1 MDLIQEDREM
11 SRKKIILIVVGC
23 VFVFLIACY
32 VGVSVYFSKVF
43 YMNTFINGMEVSNQS
58 PEEVKA
64 ALEQTME
71 NYEMNVATID
81 GTTEVLSGKDFDF
94 NYNFDEVDTL
104 KEKEMGWSWPIKFFN
119 QTDYE
124 VHAAYEWNEEKLN
137 KKIDE
142 LQCMTQEM
150 TAPSNASLTIDDSGF
165 HLVEEV
171 KGNTLKKDDVKKVIA
186 SAMSKGE
193 TEINLEE
200 VGCYEE
206 PEITTES
213 PEIQDELKKVDEIC
227 QAEITYNFHGNEEKI
242 GKEQI
247 RQWVRKNDDGSLY
260 VSWDGAYSYLCEL
273 ANKYDTVN
281 TYRNFW
287 SSRGYEITLEPGTYG
302 WGTDVDTEIHLLMDD
317 IENKR
322 TASRDPAYYMTPY
335 NNLDPNS
342 PDDIGYTYVEIDL
355 SGQYMWYYK
364 NGEVFVSTPITSGTM
379 NTGHGTPSGV
389 YFINCRSQN
398 TILVGEDYRTPVNF
412 WMQVVGGVGIHDSL
426 WRSVYGGTE
435 YLNAGSHGCINTPYD
450 ACSSIF
456 WNIEVGTPVIMY
468 Y

>member
-1 MDLIQEDREM
+1 MNKKKMVLI
-11 SRKKIILIVVGC
+11 IVGC
-23 VFVFLIACY
+23 VLLCLAVCY
-32 VGVSVYFSKVF
+32 VGVAVYFSKVF
-43 YMNTFINGMEVSNQS
+43 YLNTFINGVEVSNVI

-64 ALEQTME
+64 TLERSMK
-71 NYEMNVATID
+71 NYEMTVATID
-81 GTTEVLSGKDFDF
+81 GTREVLDGKDFDF
-94 NYNFDEVDTL
+94 NYNFDEVDVL
-104 KEKEMGWSWPIKFFN
+104 KEKEMGWFWPVKFFN
-119 QTDYE
+119 RTDYE
-124 VHAAYEWNEEKLN
+124 VQADYKWNEEKLN

-150 TAPSNASLTIDDSGF
+150 TPPSNASLSIDENGLN
-165 HLVEEV
+165 LVEEV
-171 KGNTLKKDDVKKVIA
+171 RGNTLKKEEVKTAIA
-186 SAMSKGE
+186 EAMDKGE

-200 VGCYEE
+200 AGCYEE
-206 PEITTES
+206 PEITLES
-213 PEIQDELKKVDEIC
+213 PEIQDQLKKVDELC
-227 QAEITYNFHGNEEKI
+227 RAEITYNFHGNEEKI
-242 GKEQI
+242 GTEQI
-247 RQWVRKNDDGSLY
+247 RNWVRKGDDGNLY
-260 VSWDGAYSYLCEL
+260 VARESAYNYLCEL

-281 TYRNFW
+281 SYRDFW
-287 SSRGYEITLEPGTYG
+287 CSRGYEITLNPGTYG
-302 WGTDVDTEIHLLMDD
+302 WGTDVDTEINLLMDD
-317 IENKR
+317 INNKR

-335 NNLDPNS
+335 NNLDPSS

-364 NGEVFVSTPITSGTM
+364 NGEILVSTPITSGTM

-450 ACSSIF
+450 AVSSIF

>member
-1 MDLIQEDREM
+1 MNK
-11 SRKKIILIVVGC
+11 KKIILIVLGC
-23 VFVFLIACY
+23 VFAFLAAGY
-32 VGVSVYFSKVF
+32 VGVSVYFSRVF
-43 YMNTFINGMEVSNQS
+43 YPHTFINGIEVSNDS

-71 NYEMNVATID
+71 NYEMDVVTIE
-81 GTTEVLSGKDFDF
+81 GTTEVLNGKDFDF
-94 NYNFDEVDTL
+94 NYNFDEVDRL
-104 KEKEMGWSWPIKFFN
+104 KEKEMGWYWPVRLFSR
-119 QTDYE
+119 TDYE
-124 VHAAYEWNEEKLN
+124 VEALYEWNTEKLN
-137 KKIDE
+137 EKIDA
-142 LQCMTQEM
+142 LQCLTQEM
-150 TAPSNASLTIDDSGF
+150 TPPSNASLTIDENGLN
-165 HLVEEV
+165 LVEEV
-171 KGNTLKKDDVKKVIA
+171 KGNTLKKDEVRSAIA
-186 SAMSKGE
+186 AAMEKGD
-193 TEINLEE
+193 TELDLEAA
-200 VGCYEE
+200 GCYEA
-206 PEITTES
+206 PEVTMES
-213 PEIQDELKKVDEIC
+213 PEIQDELKKVDELC

-247 RQWVRKNDDGSLY
+247 RNWVRRDGDGKLY
-260 VSWDGAYSYLCEL
+260 VSRDGAYNYLCEL

-281 TYRNFW
+281 SYRSFW
-287 SSRGYEITLEPGTYG
+287 SSRGYEITLDPGTYG
-302 WGTDVDTEIHLLMDD
+302 WGTDVDTEINLLMED
-317 IENKR
+317 INNKR
-322 TASRDPAYYMTPY
+322 KASRDPAYYMTPY

-342 PDDIGYTYVEIDL
+342 PDDIGFTYVEIDL
-355 SGQYMWYYK
+355 SGQYMWFYK

-379 NTGHGTPSGV
+379 STGHGTPSGV
-389 YFINCRSQN
+389 YFINCRQQN

>member
-1 MDLIQEDREM
+1 MVK
-11 SRKKIILIVVGC
+11 KKIVFIVVGC
-23 VFVFLIACY
+23 ILVFFAACY
-32 VGVSVYFSKVF
+32 IGVSVYFSKVF
-43 YMNTFINGMEVSNQS
+43 YPNTFINGTEVSNVS
-58 PEEVKA
+58 PEEVKIT
-64 ALEQTME
+64 LEQSMK
-71 NYEMNVATID
+71 NYEMHVVTID

-94 NYNFDEVDTL
+94 NYNFDEVDVL
-104 KEKEMGWSWPIKFFN
+104 KEKEMGWYWPVKFFKR
-119 QTDYE
+119 TDYE
-124 VHAAYEWNEEKLN
+124 VNADYEWNEEKLN

-142 LQCMTQEM
+142 LECMTQEM
-150 TAPSNASLTIDDSGF
+150 MPPKNASLTIDENG
-165 HLVEEV
+165 LNLAEEV
-171 KGNTLKKDDVKKVIA
+171 KGNTLKKDEVKTVIA
-186 SAMSKGE
+186 SAMGKGD
-193 TEINLEE
+193 TEVNLEKAK
-200 VGCYEE
+200 CYEE

-213 PEIQDELKKVDEIC
+213 PEIQDELKKVDELC

-247 RQWVRKNDDGSLY
+247 RSWIRKDGDNKLY
-260 VSWDGAYSYLCEL
+260 VSRDSAYNYLCEL
-273 ANKYDTVN
+273 ADKYDTVN
-281 TYRNFW
+281 SYRTFQ
-287 SSRGYEITLEPGTYG
+287 SSRGYEITLDPGSYG
-302 WGTDVDTEIHLLMDD
+302 WGTDVDSEIGLLMDD
-317 IENKR
+317 INNKR

-342 PDDIGYTYVEIDL
+342 SDDIGYTYVEIDL

-379 NTGHGTPSGV
+379 STGHGTPSGV
-389 YFINCRSQN
+389 YFINCRTQN